1 MVSLKFSRTQLLT
14 SSLVSS
20 VVVLVSAR
28 PSRAQTSTE
37 FETALAEID
46 QMAQT
51 ELAQDDIGSVTIG
64 VVKRGALIWTKRYGF
79 ADMALTRL
87 QQLIRAIGSGQSPSH
102 SQR

>member
-1 MVSLKFSRTQLLT
+1 MVSLRFIRAQLLI
-14 SSLVSS
+14 SILVSS

-37 FETALAEID
+37 FEAALAEID

-51 ELAQDDIGSVTIG
+51 ELARDDIGSVTIG
-64 VVKRGALIWTKRYGF
+64 VVKRGALIWTKSYGLPTWP
-79 ADMALTRL
+79 LTRL
-87 QQLIRAIGSGQSPSH
+87 QQLIRSTGSGQSPSH